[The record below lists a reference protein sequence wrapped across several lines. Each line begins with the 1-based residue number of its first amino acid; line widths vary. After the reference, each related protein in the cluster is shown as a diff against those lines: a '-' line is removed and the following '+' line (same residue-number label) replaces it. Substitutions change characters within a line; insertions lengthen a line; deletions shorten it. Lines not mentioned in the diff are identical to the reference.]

1 MRSPKKPACTRNGKQ
16 RTAPLLTI
24 RRDFVTGLAAVML
37 LGACDPWY
45 TVGARVRLGPPAPD
59 SCVLASLRQSF
70 GRAPLEGISLRPGS
84 YNSIRMPID
93 STLESSDSVAGSL
106 QGNSKLLIEPQKD
119 SALLVELSTGWMGT
133 AATVPTATQR
143 RYVAAATSRLQEVR
157 ATCAPKSSREVECV
171 AGGWGRHP
179 ACSAGT

>member
-1 MRSPKKPACTRNGKQ
+1 MRRE
-16 RTAPLLTI
+16 
-24 RRDFVTGLAAVML
+24 FVTGLAALML
-37 LGACDPWY
+37 LSACDPWY

-70 GRAPLEGISLRPGS
+70 GRAPFEGVSLRPGS

-93 STLESSDSVAGSL
+93 SNSESSESVVGVL

-119 SALLVELSTGWMGT
+119 STLLLEVSTGWMGG
-133 AATVPTATQR
+133 AATVPVATQR

-157 ATCAPKSSREVECV
+157 ATCAPKSSRDVECL
-171 AGGWGRHP
+171 AGGWGGHP